1 MAKRM
6 RAVLFDADGVLVDA
20 CELHYRA
27 LNAALAE
34 YGFEIAREEHLAE
47 FNGLPTRT
55 KLQMLTERRGLD
67 PALHDAINR
76 RKQALTAEFID
87 EAISPDVD
95 KRRLLLR
102 LRENG
107 CRIAVCS
114 NAIASSVERMLDA
127 IGVRDLVDATLGNDQ
142 VVRPKPAPDIYL
154 HGAAMLG
161 LSIGSCVIVEDSPV
175 GIRSAEAARP
185 LDIVVVSGPHEVGM
199 ALWPRFEAH
208 LHSLMEAA

>member
-1 MAKRM
+1 MAKEM

-34 YGFEIAREEHLAE
+34 YGFEITRDEHVSD

-55 KLQMLTERRGLD
+55 KLQMLTDRKGLD
-67 PALHDAINR
+67 PALHGRIND
-76 RKQALTAEFID
+76 RKQELTIALID
-87 EAISPDVD
+87 EAISPDLD
-95 KRRLLLR
+95 KRRLLQTIR
-102 LRENG
+102 DHG

-114 NAIASSVERMLDA
+114 NAIASSVERMLEA
-127 IGVRDLVDATLGNDQ
+127 IGVRDLVDVTLGNDQ
-142 VVRPKPAPDIYL
+142 VARPKPAPDVYL

-161 LSIGSCVIVEDSPV
+161 LPIGSCVIVEDSPV
-175 GIRSAEAARP
+175 GIRSAEAACP

-199 ALWPRFEAH
+199 ALWPRFAHH
-208 LHSLMEAA
+208 LHALMEAA

>member
-34 YGFEIAREEHLAE
+34 YGFEITREEHLAE
-47 FNGLPTRT
+47 FNGLPTRA
-55 KLQMLTERRGLD
+55 KLQMLTDKRGLD
-67 PALHDAINR
+67 PALHTSINE
-76 RKQALTAEFID
+76 RKQALTVQMID
-87 EAISPDVD
+87 QAISPDLD
-95 KRRLLLR
+95 KRRLLSV
-102 LRENG
+102 LRESG
-107 CRIAVCS
+107 CKIAVCS
-114 NAIASSVERMLDA
+114 NAISSSVERMLDA
-127 IGVRDLVDATLGNDQ
+127 IGVRDLVDVTLGNDQ

-175 GIRSAEAARP
+175 GIRSAQAARP

-199 ALWPRFEAH
+199 ALWPRFAAH
-208 LHSLMEAA
+208 LHSLLEAA